1 LGPSRAVWR
10 LAPIAVPEPVPGSS
24 AWTIRDS
31 QISLVRPV
39 VMGILNVTPDSF
51 SDGGRYPT
59 LDAAVETGRQ
69 MAADGAAIV
78 DVGGESTRP
87 GAAAVSVDEEMDRVA
102 LIVERLTTDGITVS
116 VDTSKPEVA
125 RAAVGNGAAI
135 INDVT
140 GLGNPVMR
148 AVCAETGVGVV
159 IMHMQGTPRTMQH
172 DPRYADVV
180 AEVSAYL
187 TKRAEAAVHAGIS
200 RGSVVIDPG
209 IGFGKTFNHN
219 LELMANLDTF
229 VETGYPV
236 LLGVSRKGFLGKIL
250 EPVRGR
256 TAPDERDGATA
267 ASIAL
272 AVAVGVKI
280 LRVHNVPLAVEVAHT
295 VRAMVPKDD
304 GEETNWT

>member
-1 LGPSRAVWR
+1 M
-10 LAPIAVPEPVPGSS
+10 AVPEQVPGSGT
-24 AWTIRDS
+24 WKLRDS
-31 QISLVRPV
+31 QISLLRPV

-59 LDAAVETGRQ
+59 LDSAVECGRQ
-69 MAADGAAIV
+69 MAADGASIV

-87 GAAAVSVDEEMDRVA
+87 GAAAVSVNEELERVA
-102 LIVERLTTDGITVS
+102 PIVERLATDGITVS

-125 RAAVGNGAAI
+125 RAVVCSGAAI

-140 GLGNPVMR
+140 GLGNPAMR
-148 AVCAETGVGVV
+148 SVCAETGVGVV
-159 IMHMQGTPRTMQH
+159 IMHMQGIPRTMQH
-172 DPRYADVV
+172 QPHYADVV

-187 TKRAEAAVHAGIS
+187 TEHAEAAVRSGIS
-200 RGSVVIDPG
+200 RGSVIIDPG
-209 IGFGKTFNHN
+209 IGFGKAFDHN
-219 LELMANLDTF
+219 LELMANLDAF

-236 LLGVSRKGFLGKIL
+236 LLGTSRKAFLGKIL
-250 EPVRGR
+250 EPIRGR

-272 AVAVGVKI
+272 AVAAGVKI

-295 VRAMVPKDD
+295 VKAMVPGDD
-304 GEETNWT
+304 GEETNRA